1 MSKSI
6 SKDLREDVKDLRENI
21 DETLEDVA
29 RALRSAAESLSDES
43 EEAIAR
49 AAVAVRKAADAL
61 SDKAKPAKA
70 MADKAVQEVKD
81 HPIVSAGAA
90 LTAAALLISGLLGG
104 CASHQ
109 PLPASQ
115 PSSTT
120 HEIIWQRD
128 LIFTPAD
135 APQALAGDL
144 VRPAGI
150 GPWPGLLMVHG
161 GGWSRRSREDM
172 ASSAERFAEAGF
184 AVFNI
189 SHRFA
194 PAYHF
199 PEQVRDLQQAVRWMR
214 TQAGELHLNPD
225 WIAGYG
231 YSSGA
236 HLVAMLATLSPG
248 SELHQPGTRLQAMV
262 LGGAPTDLRRF
273 RGGQLIP
280 QLLGTDFENGF
291 ATYALASPVTHLSA
305 DDPPVFLYHGA
316 LDALV
321 DADYAREFAVAILP
335 PKPICMV
342 PSAAWPP
349 RARWRTWPWRVACRA
364 WTFL

>member
-1 MSKSI
+1 MSSF
-6 SKDLREDVKDLRENI
+6 I
-21 DETLEDVA
+21 DS
-29 RALRSAAESLSDES
+29 R
-43 EEAIAR
+43 
-49 AAVAVRKAADAL
+49 RKA
-61 SDKAKPAKA
+61 
-70 MADKAVQEVKD
+70 
-81 HPIVSAGAA
+81 
-90 LTAAALLISGLLGG
+90 AAALLISGLLGG

-280 QLLGTDFENGF
+280 QFLGTDFENGF

-321 DADYAREFAVAILP
+321 DADYAREFAVAATQFGVPNELYLAPLHGHVSMFLMRGSAERRAIAFLRGQVPAGP
-335 PKPICMV
+335 PAPGE
-342 PSAAWPP
+342 
-349 RARWRTWPWRVACRA
+349 RR
-364 WTFL
+364 